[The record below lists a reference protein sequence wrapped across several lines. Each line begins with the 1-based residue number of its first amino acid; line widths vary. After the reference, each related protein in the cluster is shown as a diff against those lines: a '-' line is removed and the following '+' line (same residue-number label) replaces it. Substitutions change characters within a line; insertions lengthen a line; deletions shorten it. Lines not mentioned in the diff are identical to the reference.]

1 MFLKKR
7 SIQAGQMVSWFII
20 LRTFAD

>member
-1 MFLKKR
+1 MFLKNR
-7 SIQAGQMVSWFII
+7 SIQASWFII